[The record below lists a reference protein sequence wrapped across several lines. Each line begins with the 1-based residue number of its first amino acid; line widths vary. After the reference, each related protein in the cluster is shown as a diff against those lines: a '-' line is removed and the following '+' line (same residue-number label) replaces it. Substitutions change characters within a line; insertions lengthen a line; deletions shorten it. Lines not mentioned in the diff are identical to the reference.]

1 MLGKRKQ
8 TGWQPRNKMWATK
21 ARMRSRATFA
31 GPGYNPKA
39 INLRAKPPPFAEKKF
54 HELGQDATTIQKYR
68 HHYDTCSFRI
78 QFTESDFIW
87 RQYVYKK
94 WKQSSI
100 RFYQLKG

>member
-8 TGWQPRNKMWATK
+8 TGWQPRNKMRATK

-54 HELGQDATTIQKYR
+54 HELDKTPRRYKISPPLR
-68 HHYDTCSFRI
+68 HLLTRI

-87 RQYVYKK
+87 RQYGYKK

>member
-8 TGWQPRNKMWATK
+8 TGWQPRNKMRATK

-54 HELGQDATTIQKYR
+54 HELDKTPRRYKNIATTTTPA
-68 HHYDTCSFRI
+68 HTRI